1 MPAWTGQ
8 NCDAALGL
16 RPRPEPPGGSRF
28 VTPEANG
35 YARFMRSIRSIFVGF
50 SATLSLVALGGFVV
64 CAQASATLYKWV
76 DSDGVTHYSDR
87 PAPGAQ
93 KVNVASAQTYKGGTT
108 AAPAR
113 RPSATASAPKFTRV
127 EVTRPTE
134 GEAFVNIG
142 GHIDAAAVVEPGLGS
157 GNQLWFVLDGTRQP
171 EPSGP
176 GLSMGFDVERGTHT
190 LAVVVTDDSG
200 RELVSS
206 AGITFYVRQNSII
219 ANPPRGPLLTPPKKR

>member
-1 MPAWTGQ
+1 MPARPRR

-16 RPRPEPPGGSRF
+16 RRRPEPPVGSRF
-28 VTPEANG
+28 VTLEAKG

-50 SATLSLVALGGFVV
+50 SASLSLVVLGGFGGG
-64 CAQASATLYKWV
+64 AQASATLFKWV
-76 DSDGVTHYSDR
+76 DADGVTHYSDR

-93 KVNVASAQTYKGGTT
+93 KVNIASAQTYKGATT
-108 AAPAR
+108 ASPAR

-171 EPSGP
+171 EPAPS
-176 GLSMGFDVERGTHT
+176 LSMGFDVERGTHT
-190 LAVVVTDDSG
+190 LAVVITDDSG

-206 AGITFYVRQNSII
+206 AGITFYVRQNSIL
-219 ANPPRGPLLTPPKKR
+219 ANPPRGPLLVPPKKH